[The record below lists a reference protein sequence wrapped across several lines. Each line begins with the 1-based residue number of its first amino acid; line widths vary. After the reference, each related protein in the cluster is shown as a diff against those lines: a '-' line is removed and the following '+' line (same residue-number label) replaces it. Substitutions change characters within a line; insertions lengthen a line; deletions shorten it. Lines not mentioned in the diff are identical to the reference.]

1 MRINCWNGF
10 CIVDHS
16 RFEIMKKIV
25 IALIAITSVLAACS
39 TMQSLVR
46 STFPY
51 TATLIVPA
59 SAKANATL
67 SATSPASSFDQIF
80 TGEGSNTSSIK
91 EVRIASAKVLA
102 NNPANQSLGV
112 FKSIRLYISRGD
124 GSSEVMVA
132 QRTDI
137 SSTVGNNLVLDID
150 NSRFL
155 DEYIKGS
162 TVRVRME
169 YELRDALNSDVS
181 VKASLGFSTAPDTTK

>member
-1 MRINCWNGF
+1 
-10 CIVDHS
+10 
-16 RFEIMKKIV
+16 MKKALIV
-25 IALIAITSVLAACS
+25 LIAITSIIAACG
-39 TMQSLVR
+39 TMQSIIR

-59 SAKANATL
+59 SAKTNTNL
-67 SATSPASSFDQIF
+67 SATSSASSFDQIF
-80 TGEGSNTSSIK
+80 TGQGSNTNSVK
-91 EVRIASAKVLA
+91 EVRIASAKVEA
-102 NNPANQSLGV
+102 SNPVSQNLGA

-132 QRTDI
+132 QRSDI
-137 SSTVGNNLVLDID
+137 SSTVGNSLVLDID

-169 YELRDALNSDVS
+169 YELRNSLNSDAS
-181 VKASLGFSTAPDTTK
+181 VKASLGFSTAPDTAK